1 MGSLLKKLFAK
12 VLLPDERNA
21 REDTAL
27 CALAVV
33 IKE

>member
-21 REDTAL
+21 REDTGLSVLTVA
-27 CALAVV
+27 
-33 IKE
+33 I

>member
-12 VLLPDERNA
+12 ILLPDKRNA
-21 REDTAL
+21 QEDTAL
-27 CALAVV
+27 SVLAVV